1 MSSGQLWIH
10 FDLFFFII
18 IFGAELKASD
28 MSGCPIKGQGI
39 DAHVAVHV
47 FYFTYFNIF
56 NVNLTY
62 LSAKQ
67 RNNRISYRCRR
78 GLVGFD
84 HKVRNFADTVSETL
98 RYKQNSIPQKVK
110 RKRYTKKA

>member
-39 DAHVAVHV
+39 DAHVAV
-47 FYFTYFNIF
+47 FYFTNFNIF